1 MRVKVNG
8 LLPCQQPTSVCKH
21 IRFIKIVHNSLH
33 YSASAYIEI
42 SSALLCR
49 SCYWIMRQRLGPVS
63 WLDYDCCVLVFLTS
77 YTNIMARRLGGN
89 SVIQI
94 SSRPLAA
101 VVLSL
106 TWCAGDVMKAL
117 DAVNL
122 SVLSWLAVPMVTMCL
137 FLSLHQH
144 LNVHQGAYFLFLTSG
159 EVRDLS
165 KRRNLSVWSMLI
177 TWNNVCLGFSFKKN
191 IQCRGGKAWF
201 NKTNR
206 GGKEWN

>member
-49 SCYWIMRQRLGPVS
+49 SCYWIMRRCLGPVS

-77 YTNIMARRLGGN
+77 YTNIPGGN
-89 SVIQI
+89 SVIHI

-106 TWCAGDVMKAL
+106 TRCAGDVMKAL
-117 DAVNL
+117 GAVNL
-122 SVLSWLAVPMVTMCL
+122 SALSWLAVPMVTMRL
-137 FLSLHQH
+137 LLSLQQH
-144 LNVHQGAYFLFLTSG
+144 LNVRQGAYFLFFASG

-191 IQCRGGKAWF
+191 TQCRGGKA
-201 NKTNR
+201 
-206 GGKEWN
+206 